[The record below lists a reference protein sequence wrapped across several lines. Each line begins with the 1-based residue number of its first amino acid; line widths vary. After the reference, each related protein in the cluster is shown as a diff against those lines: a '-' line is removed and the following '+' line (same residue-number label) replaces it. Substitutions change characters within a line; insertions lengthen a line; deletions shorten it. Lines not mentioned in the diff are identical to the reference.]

1 MSPDVLIIG
10 AGVAGI
16 SAVHWLVDQGFSPLD
31 RAQGEA
37 PTFLWVE
44 ASHRIGGVLHQVHNP
59 LAQLVSTRNSSP
71 VHWLEVAEA
80 RLAHARLTPRFGTR
94 VHRLSPAE
102 DNVTVYLA
110 DDIITAGLAIV
121 ATGTTRRTLGL
132 PGEVAHVGRGVARS
146 GRAERH
152 RFQSKRVVIIG
163 GGDAALENAML
174 LSEVGAEVVLIHRSA
189 EFSARA
195 DFQHAVDTDPRI
207 EVRRCTEVTAIEAE
221 DGAPWLDSVVLRDG
235 SRIPTDG
242 LLIRIGVEGCYPVIE
257 GLTEPG
263 SFLPQR
269 PHPRIIA
276 AGDCTCPDFRAVPV
290 AEGQGAE
297 AARMATVILG
307 LRPS

>member
-1 MSPDVLIIG
+1 MDPDVLVIG

-16 SAVHWLVDQGFSPLD
+16 SAVHWLVDQGFAPLGRTPD
-31 RAQGEA
+31 GA

-44 ASHRIGGVLHQVHNP
+44 ASDRIGGVLHQVHNP
-59 LAQLVSTRNSSP
+59 LVQLASTQNSSP
-71 VHWLEVAEA
+71 VHWLKVAEA
-80 RLAHARLTPRFGTR
+80 RLTQTKLMPRFQTQ
-94 VHRLSPAE
+94 VHRLCPRE
-102 DNVTVYLA
+102 DHVIAQLG

-121 ATGTTRRTLGL
+121 ATGTTRRSLGL
-132 PGEVAHVGRGVARS
+132 PGEAGHIGRGIARS
-146 GRAERH
+146 GCAERH
-152 RFQSKRVVIIG
+152 RFHNKRVVIIG

-174 LSEVGAEVVLIHRSA
+174 HSEVGAEVVLIHRSA
-189 EFSARA
+189 HFSARA
-195 DFQHAVDTDPRI
+195 DFQRAVETDPRI
-207 EVRRCTEVTAIEAE
+207 EVRRCTEVTAIEAKE
-221 DGAPWLDSVVLRDG
+221 GAPWLDAVVLGDG
-235 SRIPTDG
+235 SKILTDG
-242 LLIRIGVEGCYPVIE
+242 LLIRIGVDGCYPVIE
-257 GLTEPG
+257 GFTMPG